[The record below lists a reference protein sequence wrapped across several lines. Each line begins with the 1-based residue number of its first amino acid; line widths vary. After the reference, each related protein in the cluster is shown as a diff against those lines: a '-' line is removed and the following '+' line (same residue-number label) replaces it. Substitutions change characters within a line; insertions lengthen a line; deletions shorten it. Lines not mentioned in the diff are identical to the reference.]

1 MNFQRKRSKRSQ
13 LQDISMTPLIDT
25 ALTLLIIFMITTPII
40 QDSIR
45 LNLPE
50 TKNQH
55 GGSKLSDEPTIISIT
70 KEGVFLND
78 RKLNITKLKEEIK
91 RKVSIS
97 KDKNVVVRGDKDV
110 IFDKVIKV
118 VDEISAVEGVTGVNL
133 ATKYINQT

>member
-1 MNFQRKRSKRSQ
+1 MNFQRKRSKRVQ

-55 GGSKLSDEPTIISIT
+55 SSSKLSDEPTVVSIT
-70 KEGVFLND
+70 KEGVFLNE
-78 RKLNITKLKEEIK
+78 RKLNIHRLKEEIK
-91 RKVSIS
+91 RKISVS

-118 VDEISAVEGVTGVNL
+118 VDDISAVEGVTGVNL
-133 ATKYINQT
+133 ATKHINQA